1 MGYGGDVAEQKNKH
15 MNLLDNIQIQVEE
28 IKKFKEL
35 NDIQKSRK
43 LKHIRTLGKMTK
55 EEKDKRKRV
64 KKKNKKPKV
73 RETVRSYKSYIVSKL
88 WKKRKNEY
96 YKKHGKQ
103 CSCCKSTRFVQLHHK
118 VYTGIYGNEPD
129 HHLIAMCGN
138 CHKLFHDTYG
148 VKGNMKEETG
158 EFVKEMN
165 ESIHLKKEME
175 LLDNFIKS
183 L

>member
-15 MNLLDNIQIQVEE
+15 MNLLDNIQIQIEE
-28 IKKFKEL
+28 LKKFKEL

-43 LKHIRTLGKMTK
+43 IKHTRTLGKMTK
-55 EEKDKRKRV
+55 EEKDKRKKE
-64 KKKNKKPKV
+64 KKKNKKQKL
-73 RETVRSYKSYIVSKL
+73 RETVRSYKSYINSKL
-88 WKKRKNEY
+88 WTKRKNRFFRRY
-96 YKKHGKQ
+96 GKQ

-129 HHLIAMCGN
+129 HHLIAMCSN

-148 VKGNMKEETG
+148 VKANMKEETG

>member
-15 MNLLDNIQIQVEE
+15 MNLLDNIQIQLEE

-43 LKHIRTLGKMTK
+43 LKNIRTLGKMTK
-55 EEKDKRKRV
+55 EEKDKRKNV
-64 KKKNKKPKV
+64 KKKNKKPKI
-73 RETVRSYKSYIVSKL
+73 RKTVRSYKSYIISKL
-88 WKKRKNEY
+88 WEKRKNRY
-96 YKKHGKQ
+96 FKKHGKQ
-103 CSCCKSTRFVQLHHK
+103 CSCCKSTNYVQLHHK
-118 VYTGIYGNEPD
+118 VYTGIYGDEPD
-129 HHLIAMCGN
+129 NHLIAMCCK

-148 VKGNMKEETG
+148 VKTNMKEETG

-165 ESIHLKKEME
+165 ESIHLKKEIE